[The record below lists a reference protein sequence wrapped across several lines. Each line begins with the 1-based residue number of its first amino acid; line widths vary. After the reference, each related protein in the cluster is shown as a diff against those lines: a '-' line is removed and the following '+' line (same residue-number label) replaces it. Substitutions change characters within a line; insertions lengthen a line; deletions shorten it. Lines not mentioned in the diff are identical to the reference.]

1 MSLPPSDPASVPVL
15 DPHPIRPA
23 ASREL
28 HLLRLRAE
36 TFRVELELESQLRSQ
51 GIATLPLEWI
61 EHQRQMILDKIQWMA
76 SREDDFTSSESLGI
90 AHDPTHTLPPINE
103 SVTELRP
110 TTSPIR
116 REESVHPISENE
128 GTLAF
133 ALICW
138 HT

>member
-1 MSLPPSDPASVPVL
+1 MSLPPSDPASMPVL

-51 GIATLPLEWI
+51 GIAILPLEWI
-61 EHQRQMILDKIQWMA
+61 EHQRQMILDNIQWMT

-90 AHDPTHTLPPINE
+90 AHDQAQIPPINE
-103 SVTELRP
+103 SITELRP
-110 TTSPIR
+110 AISPIR
-116 REESVHPISENE
+116 REESVHPVSENE
-128 GTLAF
+128 GTLTF